1 MAMNTLNKTA
11 AYATDV
17 FPVEEP
23 KQTFSGDVEYAAV
36 LTDELAA
43 RIQRLADRLCGSA
56 PSDAGSVV
64 GKPIP
69 PDGIFNAVSDRAR
82 AIQYRIS
89 DANDCL
95 QRIERALP

>member
-43 RIQRLADRLCGSA
+43 RIQRLADRLCGCG
-56 PSDAGSVV
+56 PTEAGNI